1 MAALLLP
8 IFPGLW
14 PSSHQSGKP
23 TSLKQDTNGTTGA
36 EILILYP
43 DALNVIWGGPSLNNR
58 YWKRTPIAGAG
69 SQTEALELVGVYW
82 LEVSG
87 RLPLSHFTPRKK
99 YKLYFVIQMNQ
110 NSSGW
115 DNYDSWF
122 NIRIAGQRSQRLKMR
137 FNALTRSDWHNVPS
151 DGLEFTV
158 PQESNSCQALTFAM
172 YDIECEELKKGLLIR
187 EVRIE
192 EVINRYTRF

>member
-1 MAALLLP
+1 MVLPRMAHQRGKLP
-8 IFPGLW
+8 
-14 PSSHQSGKP
+14 
-23 TSLKQDTNGTTGA
+23 TNFRKETDGTTGA
-36 EILILYP
+36 ETLILYP
-43 DALNVIWGGPSLNNR
+43 DALNVIWGGPSSNNR
-58 YWKRTPIAGAG
+58 YWKRTPIPG

-87 RLPLSHFTPRKK
+87 RLPLSNFTPGKK

-115 DNYDSWF
+115 DNYDVWF
-122 NIRIAGQRSQRLKMR
+122 NIRIAGQRSQRKMMR
-137 FNALTRSDWHNVPS
+137 FNALDRSVWYNVHT

-158 PQESNSCQALTFAM
+158 PPESNSSQAALTFAM
-172 YDIECEELKKGLLIR
+172 YDIECEELKKGLLIK

-192 EVINRYTRF
+192 EVINR